1 MECVLAVATALV
13 IDEIPVG
20 LLYDFIQQFF
30 AISVITRAVGMERKP
45 TEPLE
50 MRHGV
55 TVCLAYQSR
64 VFADKNC
71 SV

>member
-1 MECVLAVATALV
+1 MEFVLVVAPAVV
-13 IDEIPVG
+13 IDGMLLVP
-20 LLYDFIQQFF
+20 LYDFIL
-30 AISVITRAVGMERKP
+30 ATSVITRAVGMERKP

-55 TVCLAYQSR
+55 TVCPAYQSR

>member
-1 MECVLAVATALV
+1 MEFVLVVAPALV
-13 IDEIPVG
+13 IDG
-20 LLYDFIQQFF
+20 MLLVLHYEFIQRFF

-50 MRHGV
+50 MRHDV
-55 TVCLAYQSR
+55 TVCPAYQSR

-71 SV
+71 GV